1 MRLDVLTANLWS
13 LLKGSRQKLAVRND
27 VIVVR
32 VHAVEHR
39 LPKSNMASWENQRNT
54 ELGVSWVVSSD
65 TMGGQDYP
73 KGTMWGRQDS

>member
-39 LPKSNMASWENQRNT
+39 LPKSNMASARKI
-54 ELGVSWVVSSD
+54 
-65 TMGGQDYP
+65 
-73 KGTMWGRQDS
+73 KGTPN